1 MNKAMLIGNLGVA
14 PELRETGDGQAVA
27 NLSVATTER
36 WRNRESQEMERRTEW
51 HRVVLFGRLAEI
63 AGEYLHKG
71 SGVYIEGRM
80 QTRKWQDQEGQD
92 RHSTEIVAHSMELLD
107 RKGAESPRPSAAGQ
121 AHAEGMP
128 EQELKEESPF

>member
-1 MNKAMLIGNLGVA
+1 MNKAMLIGNVGVA
-14 PELRETGDGQAVA
+14 PELRETGEGQAVA

-107 RKGAESPRPSAAGQ
+107 RKVAESPHVAMPGQ
-121 AHAEGMP
+121 AHAECLP
-128 EQELKEESPF
+128 EGGLGEEGPF

>member
-1 MNKAMLIGNLGVA
+1 MGC
-14 PELRETGDGQAVA
+14 T
-27 NLSVATTER
+27 R

-92 RHSTEIVAHSMELLD
+92 RYSTEIVAHSMELLD
-107 RKGAESPRPSAAGQ
+107 RKVAESPRPSAAGP

-128 EQELKEESPF
+128 EQELEEEGPF